1 LINETL
7 CANLYTKEQIKVDG
21 QNNEIML
28 KRHAKQADI
37 RI

>member
-1 LINETL
+1 MTTN
-7 CANLYTKEQIKVDG
+7 EQIKVDG